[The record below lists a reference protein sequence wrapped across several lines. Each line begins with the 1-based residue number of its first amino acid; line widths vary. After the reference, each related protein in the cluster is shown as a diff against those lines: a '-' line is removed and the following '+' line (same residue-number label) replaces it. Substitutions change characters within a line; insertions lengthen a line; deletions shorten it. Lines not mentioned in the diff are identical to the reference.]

1 VALIPPHSPPA
12 WSYAASIL
20 GAGAL
25 TTLLTPWALRFAER
39 RGLLDHPGPTK
50 VHPKAVPYLGGV
62 AIVIAF
68 AVMVAGMAL
77 VWRPAGAD
85 LGALGMVL
93 GLGVGLA
100 VLGLLDDLRDLAI
113 WPRLLV
119 ETAAGVVVFLTGTR
133 AGVAGVPWAGDMVLT
148 VVWVV
153 GITNAFNLLD
163 NVDGLSAGVAAL
175 AALSLAGIGLVN
187 DQYFVPLLALALA
200 GGAAGFLRLNFH
212 PARIHMGDA
221 GSLFLGFVLAVLAL
235 RLRAHAAH
243 QVSFAV
249 PLVAL
254 AVPIFDTSLVVS
266 TRAWHRLNP
275 LRGQRDHI
283 SHRLVGLGWSVPRAV
298 GAIYAL
304 SAACGGLA
312 IGLTR
317 VGRGIG
323 FAAAGA
329 LTGLALLAGVG
340 LARVPVYHP
349 ASAAGSDPPPSSTRP
364 GAVARPHLD
373 SP

>member
-1 VALIPPHSPPA
+1 MV
-12 WSYAASIL
+12 
-20 GAGAL
+20 
-25 TTLLTPWALRFAER
+25 
-39 RGLLDHPGPTK
+39 
-50 VHPKAVPYLGGV
+50 
-62 AIVIAF
+62 AF

-77 VWRPAGAD
+77 VGRPSGAD
-85 LGALGMVL
+85 IGALGMTL

-119 ETAAGVVVFLTGTR
+119 ETGAGVVVFFTGTR
-133 AGVAGVPWAGDMVLT
+133 ADVSGAPALADAVVT
-148 VVWVV
+148 VVWIV

-200 GGAAGFLRLNFH
+200 GCAAGFLRHNFH

-235 RLRAHAAH
+235 RLRAHVAH

-266 TRAWHRLNP
+266 SRAWHRLNP

-283 SHRLVGLGWSVPRAV
+283 SHRLVALGWSVPQAV
-298 GAIYAL
+298 AAIYAVA
-304 SAACGGLA
+304 AACGGLA
-312 IGLTR
+312 MGLTR
-317 VGRGIG
+317 VGRGVG
-323 FAAAGA
+323 FAVAGG
-329 LTGLALLAGVG
+329 LVGLAALAGGG
-340 LARVPVYHP
+340 LARVSIYGGTGDLSRPP
-349 ASAAGSDPPPSSTRP
+349 DSAAAPRIGRTPPPDRTA
-364 GAVARPHLD
+364 G
-373 SP
+373 

>member
-1 VALIPPHSPPA
+1 MVS
-12 WSYAASIL
+12 
-20 GAGAL
+20 
-25 TTLLTPWALRFAER
+25 
-39 RGLLDHPGPTK
+39 
-50 VHPKAVPYLGGV
+50 
-62 AIVIAF
+62 F

-77 VWRPAGAD
+77 VWRPSGAD
-85 LGALGMVL
+85 LGALGMTL

-100 VLGLLDDLRDLAI
+100 VLGLLDDLKDLAI
-113 WPRLLV
+113 WPRLLIEV
-119 ETAAGVVVFLTGTR
+119 TAGVVVFVTGTR
-133 AGVAGVPWAGDMVLT
+133 ADVSGASVGADAVVT
-148 VVWVV
+148 VVWIV

-163 NVDGLSAGVAAL
+163 NVDGLSAGVAAI
-175 AALSLAGIGLVN
+175 AALALAGIGLVN

-221 GSLFLGFVLAVLAL
+221 GSLFLGFVLAILAL

-266 TRAWHRLNP
+266 SRAWHRLNP

-283 SHRLVGLGWSVPRAV
+283 SHRLVALGWSVPQAV
-298 GAIYAL
+298 GAIYVVA
-304 SAACGGLA
+304 AACGGLA

-317 VGRGIG
+317 VGRGVG
-323 FAAAGA
+323 FAVVGGLAALAALAGA
-329 LTGLALLAGVG
+329 G
-340 LARVPVYHP
+340 LARVSIYARPQAGDLSLVP
-349 ASAAGSDPPPSSTRP
+349 EPDSAAAPRRGRTGRP
-364 GAVARPHLD
+364 DRTGG
-373 SP
+373 

>member
-1 VALIPPHSPPA
+1 MALIQPHSPPA

-39 RGLLDHPGPTK
+39 RGVLDHPGPTK

-62 AIVIAF
+62 AIVVAF

-77 VWRPAGAD
+77 VWRPSGAD
-85 LGALGMVL
+85 LGALGMTL

-100 VLGLLDDLRDLAI
+100 VLGLLDDLKDLAI
-113 WPRLLV
+113 WPRLLIEV
-119 ETAAGVVVFLTGTR
+119 TAGVVVFVTGTR
-133 AGVAGVPWAGDMVLT
+133 ADVSGASVGADAVVT
-148 VVWVV
+148 VVWIV

-163 NVDGLSAGVAAL
+163 NVDGLSAGVAGIAAL
-175 AALSLAGIGLVN
+175 ALAGIGLVN

-235 RLRAHAAH
+235 RLRAHTAH

-254 AVPIFDTSLVVS
+254 AVPVFDTSLVVAS
-266 TRAWHRLNP
+266 RAWHRLNP
-275 LRGQRDHI
+275 LRGRRDHV
-283 SHRLVGLGWSVPRAV
+283 SHRLVALGWSVPQAV
-298 GAIYAL
+298 GAIYVVA
-304 SAACGGLA
+304 AACGGLA

-317 VGRGIG
+317 LGSGVG
-323 FAAAGA
+323 FAVVGGLAGLGTVAGA
-329 LTGLALLAGVG
+329 G
-340 LARVPVYHP
+340 LARVPMY
-349 ASAAGSDPPPSSTRP
+349 
-364 GAVARPHLD
+364 ARPQA
-373 SP
+373 